1 MPKPTIEQYLLIS
14 GSLIMDELNEQ
25 YGNYL
30 EKEFP
35 KLALKESV
43 NERFSET
50 DLTMRL
56 GHPFRQMAH
65 YNVVDPNV
73 DDTAKK
79 NHDLFIESK
88 EYKIEVKF
96 LKNWRSYVGTASNKK
111 VWDEYQRDFNWL
123 ANEIAN
129 GRKGKSS
136 FVVGWF
142 NCLDYFAQAIQLG
155 AREEGKRTGSNPIA
169 SENRIVYFPFL
180 RRTAVPTHTKDL
192 AYDYRLAYTSLR
204 LNLNENRELDMNCM
218 FLGSET
224 DVFHFAIYY

>member
-14 GSLIMDELNEQ
+14 SSLIMDELNEQ
-25 YGNYL
+25 YGDYI

-65 YNVVDPNV
+65 YNVVDPCV
-73 DDTAKK
+73 DNSEKK

-88 EYKIEVKF
+88 EYKVEVKF
-96 LKNWRSYVGTASNKK
+96 LKNWKSYVGTASNKK
-111 VWDEYQRDFNWL
+111 VWAEYQRDFDWL
-123 ANEIAN
+123 ASEIAN
-129 GRKGKSS
+129 GHKGKSS
-136 FVVGWF
+136 FIIGWF

-155 AREEGKRTGSNPIA
+155 ERENGKRTGSNPIA
-169 SENRIVYFPFL
+169 SENKILYFPFL
-180 RRTAVPTHTKDL
+180 QKTDVPTHTKDL
-192 AYDYRLAYTSLR
+192 AYDYSLAYTPLR
-204 LNLNENRELDMNCM
+204 LYLNDNCEMDMNCM

>member
-1 MPKPTIEQYLLIS
+1 
-14 GSLIMDELNEQ
+14 MDELNEQ
-25 YGNYL
+25 YGDYIQ
-30 EKEFP
+30 KESP

-65 YNVVDPNV
+65 YNVVDPSV
-73 DDTAKK
+73 DNPEKK

-88 EYKIEVKF
+88 EYRVEVKF
-96 LKNWRSYVGTASNKK
+96 LKNWKSYVGTASNKK
-111 VWDEYQRDFNWL
+111 VWAEYQRDFDWL
-123 ANEIAN
+123 LSEITN
-129 GRKGKSS
+129 CHKGKSA
-136 FVVGWF
+136 FIIGWF

-155 AREEGKRTGSNPIA
+155 ERENGKRTGSNPIA
-169 SENRIVYFPFL
+169 SENKILYFPFL
-180 RRTAVPTHTKDL
+180 QKTAVPTHTKDL
-192 AYDYRLAYTSLR
+192 AYDYSLAYTPLR
-204 LNLNENRELDMNCM
+204 LYLNDTCELDMNCI